1 MKLDKDNMMN
11 GYINVVLAS
20 DDNYAQHVAVV
31 AVSILKNTKFADQ
44 LCFFVLSDHISVKK
58 IKLIKKTVE
67 KFNAKIEFIDIG
79 NDKLENIYLS
89 GHVSRAAYFRL
100 MIADLVPKDIEK
112 IIYLDVDL
120 LVCED
125 IVGLWHVDIGT
136 FPLGAV
142 LDYGI
147 IASSR
152 MRKQKSMVIGLTD
165 NYSYFNSGVLII
177 NVREWRINNYGQK
190 VLEFAQKEKL
200 PHHDQDA
207 LNKIFMN
214 KWYKIPLC
222 WNVIPPVF
230 YLFGKILFNSKLRDA
245 AVCAKAMPAI
255 IHYAGRYKPWE
266 FERYSGFND
275 KYYMYLLDTEFAEVK
290 MPQPSKNMQG
300 KSIGRQIVRLKIADV
315 WLKIFTKL
323 MRSV

>member
-1 MKLDKDNMMN
+1 MDKH
-11 GYINVVLAS
+11 INVVLAS

-31 AVSILKNTKFADQ
+31 TVSILKNTKFADQ
-44 LCFFVLSDHISVKK
+44 LHFFVLSDDISDKK

-79 NDKLENIYLS
+79 HDKLKNIYLS

-100 MIADLVPKDIEK
+100 MIADLVPEDVKK

-125 IVGLWHVDIGT
+125 IFNLWKIDICK
-136 FPLGAV
+136 FPVGAV

-147 IASSR
+147 ITSSR
-152 MRKQKSMVIGLTD
+152 MRKEKKAVIGITD
-165 NYSYFNSGVLII
+165 SYRYFNSGVLII
-177 NVREWRINNYGQK
+177 NVEEWRINGYGQK
-190 VLEFAQKEKL
+190 VLDFAQKEQL

-214 KWYKIPLC
+214 NWYEIPLR

-230 YLFGKILFNSKLRDA
+230 YLFS
-245 AVCAKAMPAI
+245 
-255 IHYAGRYKPWE
+255 
-266 FERYSGFND
+266 
-275 KYYMYLLDTEFAEVK
+275 
-290 MPQPSKNMQG
+290 
-300 KSIGRQIVRLKIADV
+300 
-315 WLKIFTKL
+315 
-323 MRSV
+323 

>member
-1 MKLDKDNMMN
+1 
-11 GYINVVLAS
+11 
-20 DDNYAQHVAVV
+20 
-31 AVSILKNTKFADQ
+31 
-44 LCFFVLSDHISVKK
+44 
-58 IKLIKKTVE
+58 
-67 KFNAKIEFIDIG
+67 
-79 NDKLENIYLS
+79 
-89 GHVSRAAYFRL
+89 
-100 MIADLVPKDIEK
+100 
-112 IIYLDVDL
+112 
-120 LVCED
+120 
-125 IVGLWHVDIGT
+125 
-136 FPLGAV
+136 
-142 LDYGI
+142 
-147 IASSR
+147 
-152 MRKQKSMVIGLTD
+152 MVIGLTD

-222 WNVIPPVF
+222 WNVIPPIF
-230 YLFGKILFNSKLRDA
+230 YLFSKILFNSKLRDA
-245 AVCAKAMPAI
+245 AVYAKAMPAI

-275 KYYMYLLDTEFAEVK
+275 KYYMYLLDTEFAKVK
-290 MPQPSKNMQG
+290 MPQPSQNMQG

-323 MRSV
+323 RGVFSDATPV